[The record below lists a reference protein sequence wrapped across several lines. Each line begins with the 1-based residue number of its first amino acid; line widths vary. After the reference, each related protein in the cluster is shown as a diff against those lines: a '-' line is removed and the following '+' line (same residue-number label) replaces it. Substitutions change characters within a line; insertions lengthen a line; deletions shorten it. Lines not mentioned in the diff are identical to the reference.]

1 MSDYWTDPNPKGI
14 NRTIRDLL
22 DAQYRMSDD
31 FRAIGGGL
39 RDVAAQPFDWLMGR
53 EGRPINFTSQFTPR
67 PWQMTPPKDMKYA
80 IDTTGGRRTGPTL
93 GPDGKP
99 LIPATNF
106 SGRNSE
112 NDVPTLSPLEQLQYD
127 MFQEMLG
134 ASSGGRSVDLSGYN
148 ASLKMLGRER
158 KRMKRRYKKYQGQI
172 ADIYGTLTGINNSM
186 IENLAPAGEAMRAD
200 LAAQEGQ
207 QAAATRS
214 ADTAR
219 LEAATQARAGL
230 GLEDLAGQYAGG
242 DVATEQAE
250 GMITDRAADTTAAQ
264 NTMLANEAIARQ
276 QLTNQNLGRTI
287 QQESSE
293 TSLQRSLEDALAA
306 IRAERANVLTQRS
319 QAASQASGGG
329 PDWATRMAGL
339 EGLMGM
345 GQAPAA
351 TDYIGSWMQ
360 NNKTAEPIAAPAL
373 NNFNAFIQSNYKSLF
388 NETGTPKVDPRLAL
402 ERFRQQA
409 SSADLRALNDP
420 NISLFLS
427 GYFNLFGKTPDSAFG
442 APPSNAR

>member
-39 RDVAAQPFDWLMGR
+39 RDIAAQPFDWIMGR
-53 EGRPINFTSQFTPR
+53 EGRPINFISQFTPR
-67 PWQMTPPKDMKYA
+67 PWQMTPPKDLKYA
-80 IDTTGGRRTGPTL
+80 IDTTRRTPSIIPPSPTNGPNF
-93 GPDGKP
+93 GEDA
-99 LIPATNF
+99 PA
-106 SGRNSE
+106 E
-112 NDVPTLSPLEQLQYD
+112 LSPLEQLQYD
-127 MFQEMLG
+127 MFQQMLG

-158 KRMKRRYKKYQGQI
+158 KRMKKRYKKYQGQI
-172 ADIYGTLTGINNSM
+172 ADIYGTLTGINQNM

-200 LAAQEGQ
+200 LSAQEGQ

-214 ADTAR
+214 ADAAR

-230 GLEDLAGQYAGG
+230 GLEDLAGQYAEG

-345 GQAPAA
+345 GQSPVAPSVL
-351 TDYIGSWMQ
+351 DNFMQ
-360 NNKTAEPIAAPAL
+360 
-373 NNFNAFIQSNYKSLF
+373 
-388 NETGTPKVDPRLAL
+388 GR
-402 ERFRQQA
+402 
-409 SSADLRALNDP
+409 DP
-420 NISLFLS
+420 NSQTARDGATAYNTFLPWLATNYESLPSVKL
-427 GYFNLFGKTPDSAFG
+427 GQRPEFGRAVSAFTQAYPELANTMNNADIYNMLSQAYFSVFQG
-442 APPSNAR
+442 KAPNSAQ